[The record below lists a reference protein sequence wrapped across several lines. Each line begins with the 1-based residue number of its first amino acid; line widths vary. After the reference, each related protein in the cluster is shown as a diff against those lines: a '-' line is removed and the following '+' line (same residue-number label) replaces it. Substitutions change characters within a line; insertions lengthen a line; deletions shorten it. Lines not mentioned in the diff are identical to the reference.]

1 MSSSD
6 LSAGFPPIESSGARI
21 LILGSLPGQ
30 ASIDAQQYYAHPRNA
45 FWPIMRGLTGAGGD
59 YGERC
64 QRLAS
69 SGIAVWD
76 VLQQSVR
83 PGSLDSSIRMDTATP
98 NDFGPF
104 FERHLELQ
112 MIAFNG
118 RKAQDLFNR
127 LVLSELPR
135 TAKTALLPS
144 TSPAHASMT
153 AAAKREVWRGILG
166 PNLKGV
172 IQ

>member
-1 MSSSD
+1 MSAD
-6 LSAGFPPIESSGARI
+6 LPTGFPPIESSGARI

-45 FWPIMRGLTGAGGD
+45 FWSIMQGLVGAEGD
-59 YGERC
+59 YDERC
-64 QRLAS
+64 RRLAA

-83 PGSLDSSIRMDTATP
+83 PGSLDSSIRVETARA
-98 NDFGPF
+98 NDFGQF
-104 FERHLELQ
+104 FEKHQKLQ
-112 MIAFNG
+112 IIGFNG

-127 LVLSELPR
+127 LVTTALPR
-135 TAKTALLPS
+135 TATTALLPS

-153 AAAKREVWRGILG
+153 AAAKLEAWRGILD
-166 PNLKGV
+166 PHLKGGT
-172 IQ
+172 Q

>member
-45 FWPIMRGLTGAGGD
+45 FWSIMRGLTGADGD

-98 NDFGPF
+98 NDFGQF
-104 FERHLELQ
+104 FERHQQLQ

>member
-1 MSSSD
+1 MPSSD
-6 LSAGFPPIESSGARI
+6 FSSGFPPIEPSSARI

-45 FWPIMRGLTGAGGD
+45 FWSIMRGLTGAEGG
-59 YGERC
+59 YAERC
-64 QRLAS
+64 RRLAS

-83 PGSLDSSIRMDTATP
+83 PGSLDSSIRVETATS
-98 NDFGPF
+98 NDFGLF
-104 FERHLELQ
+104 FERHRGLQ

-118 RKAQDLFNR
+118 RKAQDLFTR
-127 LVLSELPR
+127 LVHTDLPQSA
-135 TAKTALLPS
+135 TTALLPS

-153 AAAKREVWRGILG
+153 AAAKLEVWRGILG
-166 PNLKGV
+166 PYLNGRTR
-172 IQ
+172 